1 MAVEQN
7 LHELFTD
14 KPEVV
19 QALLKLNEA
28 HVRWALYAGSETALL
43 AANRVPTDIDIIVH
57 DDDFDE
63 VARLLPT
70 LRRYD
75 NQPEDVIAGE
85 GQKVGFICSGVV
97 GQLGG
102 TDVDIMSEAS
112 FKVGGKEFPIRLTDY
127 AAEHRLDYY
136 YDTTHIYLANPF
148 DTILIK
154 AFMRRGAEQN
164 KFDKPDAEALVS
176 AVEIDPDYK
185 AQRLQEVGAP
195 EEVRQFLQE
204 VGA

>member
-7 LHELFTD
+7 IRALFAD

-19 QALLKLNEA
+19 QALLKLNEEG
-28 HVRWALYAGSETALL
+28 VRWALYAGSETALL

-57 DDDFDE
+57 DDDFDK
-63 VARLLPT
+63 VAGLLPT

-75 NQPEDVIAGE
+75 NQPEEVTTGA
-85 GQKVGFICSGVV
+85 GQKIGFVCSGVV
-97 GQLGG
+97 GQLGE

-112 FKVGGKEFPIRLTDY
+112 FKVGDKEFPIRLTDY
-127 AAEHRLDYY
+127 ATEHRLDYPY
-136 YDTTHIYLANPF
+136 ETAHIYLANPF

-164 KFDKPDAEALVS
+164 KFDKPDAQALVT
-176 AVEIDPDYK
+176 AVGVDYDYK
-185 AQRLQEVGAP
+185 AKRLLEVGAP
-195 EEVRQFLQE
+195 EEVLQFLQE